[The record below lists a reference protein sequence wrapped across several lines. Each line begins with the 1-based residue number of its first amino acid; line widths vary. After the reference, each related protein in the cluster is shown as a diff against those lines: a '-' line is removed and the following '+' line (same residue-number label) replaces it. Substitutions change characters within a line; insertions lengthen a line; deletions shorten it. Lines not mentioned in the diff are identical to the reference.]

1 MFFGSNGGIESIACD
16 LSAGQPWPVVMI
28 DQIAGPDSATE
39 IAPNMAAFIEAI
51 GLDIEGSGQ

>member
-1 MFFGSNGGIESIACD
+1 
-16 LSAGQPWPVVMI
+16 MI